1 MVIALLIW
9 AAQAAASPPA
19 APAAVPD
26 IAGALRVEN
35 RNGSEACKSK
45 PAAEIVVCK
54 RQGSPYRID
63 PNVLQA
69 QRAHDALPPK
79 PPVGAET
86 VADSGCTGGRGA
98 GCTNSGVIPLVGM
111 AL

>member
-9 AAQAAASPPA
+9 AAQAASPPA
-19 APAAVPD
+19 APAAVPEL
-26 IAGALRVEN
+26 ASALRVEN
-35 RNGSEACKSK
+35 RNSSEACKSK

-63 PNVLQA
+63 PTVLQA
-69 QRAHDALPPK
+69 QRAHAALPPK

-98 GCTNSGVIPLVGM
+98 GCTN
-111 AL
+111 